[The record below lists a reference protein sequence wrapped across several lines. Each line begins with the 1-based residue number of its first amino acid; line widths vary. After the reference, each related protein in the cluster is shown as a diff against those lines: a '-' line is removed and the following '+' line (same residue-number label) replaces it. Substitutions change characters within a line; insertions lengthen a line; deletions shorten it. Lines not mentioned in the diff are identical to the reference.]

1 MRKLLIVLCLFL
13 LKISEG
19 NEAAVPFGPVDRW
32 YEVYLGEA
40 KVGYAHDRMVLQRER
55 VISQNEFVMKLNR
68 AGQTSKFA
76 RLSKRSKSQMG
87 NWLSSPRK

>member
-13 LKISEG
+13 WKISEG
-19 NEAAVPFGPVDRW
+19 NEAAVPFSPVDRW

-40 KVGYAHDRMVLQRER
+40 KVGYARDRMVLQRER

-68 AGQTSKFA
+68 AGQT
-76 RLSKRSKSQMG
+76 LEVRSTQQTIE
-87 NWLSSPRK
+87 